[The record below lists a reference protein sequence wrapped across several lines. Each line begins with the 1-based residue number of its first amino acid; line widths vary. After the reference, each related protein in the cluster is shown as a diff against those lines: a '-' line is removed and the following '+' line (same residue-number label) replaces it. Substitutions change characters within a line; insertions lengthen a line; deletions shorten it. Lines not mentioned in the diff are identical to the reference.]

1 MRGKKGEA
9 LHRAGQK
16 GRRSKERRVVRA
28 WTCEQMTTCVT
39 KAEPVQGRPVVQEE
53 DAGAGEIQ
61 ESAMDLGFTEK
72 C

>member
-1 MRGKKGEA
+1 MP
-9 LHRAGQK
+9 
-16 GRRSKERRVVRA
+16 
-28 WTCEQMTTCVT
+28 TCVT

-61 ESAMDLGFTEK
+61 ESAMDLGLTEK